1 MNTYAAIQRA
11 EAHGLTLTAEGNDLR
26 VSGAVTVE
34 VGMILTANKSR
45 ILKLLQ
51 IRNRGRHDG
60 ALSQGV
66 CMTAQRAA
74 TMAEGKHIGY
84 TGDDSTAY
92 RDGFRDGAANGV
104 CNLTIDEARD
114 SCQFGVCEAWKAAGN
129 EVMQD
134 GGAVRQAITKAAQV
148 CRECEEVAA

>member
-1 MNTYAAIQRA
+1 MYVAAPQVAIAGQRA
-11 EAHGLTLTAEGNDLR
+11 ETHGLTLTAEGNDLR

-51 IRNRGRHDG
+51 IRNRGKHDG

-74 TMAEGKHIGY
+74 AMSEGNHIGFSPDRHSR
-84 TGDDSTAY
+84 GIVE
-92 RDGFRDGAANGV
+92 R
-104 CNLTIDEARD
+104 I
-114 SCQFGVCEAWKAAGN
+114 
-129 EVMQD
+129 
-134 GGAVRQAITKAAQV
+134 
-148 CRECEEVAA
+148 